1 MWLGKIILIILLQK
15 LFVIE
20 KMYGKPT
27 QCYILMEQPYGK
39 QKTRVLLTYIFST
52 FHTPTRLRSLVI
64 ICFSK

>member
-27 QCYILMEQPYGK
+27 QCYILMEQP
-39 QKTRVLLTYIFST
+39 
-52 FHTPTRLRSLVI
+52 
-64 ICFSK
+64 